1 MRALLFILLSI
12 LSSLTYANSTSI
24 ETSIHARPIDK
35 VLVVKADRKLHLM
48 HRGKVVKSYRVSL
61 GKRPG
66 AKQHEGDLRTP
77 EGVYWINW
85 RKKSENYNLA
95 MHISY
100 PNAQDLKRA
109 KEIGLPPGGMIML
122 HGTPTD
128 DEFPEWFFNTLD
140 WTEGCI
146 ALNNADMQ
154 EVWTLV
160 KDGTVIEIRP

>member
-122 HGTPTD
+122 HG
-128 DEFPEWFFNTLD
+128 
-140 WTEGCI
+140 
-146 ALNNADMQ
+146 
-154 EVWTLV
+154 
-160 KDGTVIEIRP
+160 RPLMTNFQNGF